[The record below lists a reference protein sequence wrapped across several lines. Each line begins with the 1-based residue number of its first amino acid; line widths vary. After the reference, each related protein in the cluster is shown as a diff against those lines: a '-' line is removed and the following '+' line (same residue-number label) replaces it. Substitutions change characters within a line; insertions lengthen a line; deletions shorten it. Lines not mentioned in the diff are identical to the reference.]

1 MNYFEDLEIGH
12 SQSFG
17 EYEVTADEIVSFAQQ
32 YDPQPF
38 HTDPEAAE
46 DSMFGG
52 LVASGWHTA
61 AMTMRLL
68 VDNYIDD
75 SRALGAAGV
84 DELRWRKPVRPGD
97 VLSVETEIVDTE
109 PWDEQR
115 GLVSVAVTTADESGQ
130 TVLTMTS
137 LVLWERE
144 PTA

>member
-1 MNYFEDLEIGH
+1 MTYFEDLEIGH

-38 HTDPEAAE
+38 HTDAEAAE
-46 DSMFGG
+46 GSIFGG

-68 VDNYIDD
+68 VDNYIHG

-84 DELRWRKPVRPGD
+84 DELRWREPVRPGD
-97 VLSVETEIVDTE
+97 VLSVETEIVDTD

-115 GLVSVAVTTADESGQ
+115 GLVSLAVRTVDESGQ
-130 TVLTMTS
+130 QLLTMTS

-144 PTA
+144 SPA